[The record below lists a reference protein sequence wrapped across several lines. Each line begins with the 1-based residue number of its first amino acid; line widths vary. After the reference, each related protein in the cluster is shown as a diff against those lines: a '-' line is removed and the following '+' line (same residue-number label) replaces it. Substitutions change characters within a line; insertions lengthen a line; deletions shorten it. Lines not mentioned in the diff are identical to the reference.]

1 VDCSHH
7 RVNID
12 QVNRRR
18 EEEEWTL
25 EKKDFFFIE
34 HVLFFCYYSCLISY
48 MDVQPCVWKKTQKAF
63 CWLSIKT
70 SIYILTDGIYL
81 VKINIL

>member
-12 QVNRRR
+12 QVNRR

-25 EKKDFFFIE
+25 EKKDFFIFIE
-34 HVLFFCYYSCLISY
+34 HVLFSISAHVSFPTWMCSRAY
-48 MDVQPCVWKKTQKAF
+48 EKKHRRHFVDYPLKLLFIFKQIEF
-63 CWLSIKT
+63 I
-70 SIYILTDGIYL
+70 
-81 VKINIL
+81 